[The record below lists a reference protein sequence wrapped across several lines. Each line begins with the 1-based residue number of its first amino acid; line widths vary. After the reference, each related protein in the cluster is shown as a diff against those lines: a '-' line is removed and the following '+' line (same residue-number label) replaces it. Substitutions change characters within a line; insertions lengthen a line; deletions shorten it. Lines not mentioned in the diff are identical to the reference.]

1 MITQKT
7 TTVLKRMKYNQIIFS
22 VQNVAYV
29 TIIHRHAILEYDGLN
44 STDDFP
50 EIITEHFFVISPD
63 LQHDHNFTTCAQQQI
78 KQYLDSISYDV
89 DVMHEFRGFQTILS
103 FYIRR
108 GVRSVILLGLYDLI
122 TLIKYY
128 SISTILI

>member
-44 STDDFP
+44 STDDCLPVYKSSGSILWALSMAGFK
-50 EIITEHFFVISPD
+50 EVSMENFVP
-63 LQHDHNFTTCAQQQI
+63 
-78 KQYLDSISYDV
+78 V
-89 DVMHEFRGFQTILS
+89 FRS
-103 FYIRR
+103 CE
-108 GVRSVILLGLYDLI
+108 
-122 TLIKYY
+122 
-128 SISTILI
+128 